1 MREFVSGTQM
11 KQLDRY
17 TIQEIGIPSLV
28 LMERAARSVY
38 DTMIKKDFRLKK
50 YLFYA
55 EVATMEQTVWRLQE
69 CCIFQIFRLMWKF

>member
-38 DTMIKKDFRLKK
+38 DTMIKERLPLKK
-50 YLFYA
+50 VLG
-55 EVATMEQTVWRLQE
+55 L
-69 CCIFQIFRLMWKF
+69 

>member
-38 DTMIKKDFRLKK
+38 DTMIKERLPLKK
-50 YLFYA
+50 YLFMRKWQQWSRRCGACKNAASFKY
-55 EVATMEQTVWRLQE
+55 
-69 CCIFQIFRLMWKF
+69 FG

>member
-28 LMERAARSVY
+28 LMGACR
-38 DTMIKKDFRLKK
+38 KKC
-50 YLFYA
+50 
-55 EVATMEQTVWRLQE
+55 V
-69 CCIFQIFRLMWKF
+69 